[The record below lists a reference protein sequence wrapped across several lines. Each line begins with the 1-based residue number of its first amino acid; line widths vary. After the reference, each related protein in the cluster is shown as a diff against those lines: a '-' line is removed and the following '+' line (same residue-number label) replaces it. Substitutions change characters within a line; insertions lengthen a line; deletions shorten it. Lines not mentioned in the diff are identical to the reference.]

1 MEVCC
6 ETPVLIPALDRVG
19 GCSARSDVCPRH
31 PVAGSRRSLVQPY
44 TPTDLSSR
52 PTPAAGIRD
61 TGSRVA
67 EQGTVWSAGLGDETG
82 LSRVP
87 VAAAC
92 SSQRPTSSS
101 GASPLSLWE
110 PGFRRASGPLAA
122 LESSDFHVADSPQR
136 RRVSGVASTWHRRGS
151 GVASTCQRRVSGVS
165 AACQLVSATC
175 QRDSVVWPHRR
186 NTLFSLGALLYSAS
200 PLFSLA
206 IASSGGPL
214 SPPRRRALS
223 SIIASQP
230 VARIRPESPSSAACC
245 RTRVPA
251 PSNPGR
257 FGSRLSPRAAFARC
271 TLAAPRPSVQP

>member
-1 MEVCC
+1 MSPSPRLV
-6 ETPVLIPALDRVG
+6 VASGLRRRPALRP
-19 GCSARSDVCPRH
+19 SRSGSRGSGA
-31 PVAGSRRSLVQPY
+31 PVALLLHSSLRTFTLRTLRNGAV
-44 TPTDLSSR
+44 
-52 PTPAAGIRD
+52 
-61 TGSRVA
+61 
-67 EQGTVWSAGLGDETG
+67 SA
-82 LSRVP
+82 V
-87 VAAAC
+87 
-92 SSQRPTSSS
+92 
-101 GASPLSLWE
+101 
-110 PGFRRASGPLAA
+110 
-122 LESSDFHVADSPQR
+122 
-136 RRVSGVASTWHRRGS
+136 WHRRGIDVAAAWHRRVS

-251 PSNPGR
+251 LSNPGR